1 MQVYIFILGIIV
13 LLWSIPIG
21 IILRTI
27 TKEELK
33 SGRKYFLSLW
43 ISCIILAFGV
53 GFFIKDEILFFSLVF
68 SFIFIG
74 IVSFIS
80 WWK

>member
-1 MQVYIFILGIIV
+1 MQAYNFILGVIV

-21 IILRTI
+21 IILKSI

-33 SGRKYFLSLW
+33 SGRKYFMALW
-43 ISCIILAFGV
+43 VLCIILSILI
-53 GFFIKDEILFFSLVF
+53 GFFIKEEILLYSLIF